1 MTLGQRLKIARIKNN
16 LKQIEAAKILGVS
29 SNVLSTYE
37 RDFRDPDTAT
47 LKKIAETYSVS
58 SDYLLG
64 IESNDDQPK
73 HPLEKVFEEIS
84 NEINLEDISFL
95 TEEEKQDEV
104 KKLLK
109 TILINGVYLT
119 KRLKDDL

>member
-1 MTLGQRLKIARIKNN
+1 MTLGQRLRIARIKNN

-29 SNVLSTYE
+29 PNVLSTYE

-64 IESNDDQPK
+64 IENDDDQPK